1 MNSTLISQINF
12 NLTLSTSIIF
22 SVFGLIG
29 NSLSVFIIIKKQFRR
44 VSFFRYLA
52 FSIINDTIVLITMWL
67 YTIPDY
73 FQTSSIGC
81 KLTQYFGFLF
91 YQFCPWIEVVSSIDR
106 VISVKYPTKY
116 KFRTKLKYQIL
127 ISSILFAIMVFLNI
141 PLYWYY
147 DIEVQQDKTI
157 CTINNVQTQFY
168 VDLAS
173 FLVTVII
180 PFIIM
185 ITCTSIIGHIMI
197 KRKIGSLQNRSN
209 IKKEIQLIKV
219 MCALNV
225 FFLLTNLPYCI
236 QQLVFV
242 SLSFQNIFI
251 DYQSIILSLTSAFV
265 YLQNSCSLILCIIFN
280 KVFRKCFFSMIS
292 FKQNRVHPQNNLKQI
307 NLLLKNLNTRHP
319 RECFV

>member
-22 SVFGLIG
+22 SVIGLIG

-116 KFRTKLKYQIL
+116 KFRTK
-127 ISSILFAIMVFLNI
+127 A
-141 PLYWYY
+141 
-147 DIEVQQDKTI
+147 
-157 CTINNVQTQFY
+157 
-168 VDLAS
+168 
-173 FLVTVII
+173 
-180 PFIIM
+180 
-185 ITCTSIIGHIMI
+185 
-197 KRKIGSLQNRSN
+197 
-209 IKKEIQLIKV
+209 
-219 MCALNV
+219 
-225 FFLLTNLPYCI
+225 
-236 QQLVFV
+236 
-242 SLSFQNIFI
+242 
-251 DYQSIILSLTSAFV
+251 
-265 YLQNSCSLILCIIFN
+265 
-280 KVFRKCFFSMIS
+280 
-292 FKQNRVHPQNNLKQI
+292 
-307 NLLLKNLNTRHP
+307 
-319 RECFV
+319 